1 MEVDLEE
8 MEFKKRDVDKVGWLV
23 MQYKVYP
30 TNVLWSLKD
39 GLPIWLWKEDV
50 VAWSELSMRVLNPI
64 PFRSLGGLMIW
75 R

>member
-8 MEFKKRDVDKVGWLV
+8 MEFKKRNVDKVRWPV
-23 MQYKVYP
+23 MQHKVYP
-30 TNVLWSLKD
+30 TDVLWSIKD

-50 VAWSELSMRVLNPI
+50 VGWSKLSMKVLNPI
-64 PFRSLGGLMIW
+64 PFHSLGGLMIW